1 MTDENEIE
9 ELLLK
14 IKKESDT
21 VYKNMLKRFPES
33 VEVLRLIK
41 EWDLEKSK
49 QRFGFN

>member
-1 MTDENEIE
+1 MDKEQE
-9 ELLLK
+9 ELFLK

-21 VYKNMLKRFPES
+21 VYKNILKRFPDS